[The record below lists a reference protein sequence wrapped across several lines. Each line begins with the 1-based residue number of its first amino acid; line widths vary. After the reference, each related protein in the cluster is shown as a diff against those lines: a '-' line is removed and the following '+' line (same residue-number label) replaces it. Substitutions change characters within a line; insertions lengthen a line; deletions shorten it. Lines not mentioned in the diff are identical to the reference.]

1 MKKFLVLSLLALSA
15 VVPIAARAH
24 GDACPKPFQAT
35 GNIAMPLNYSGVV
48 AQFPVPAGYRLQ
60 VEQVSARMRLSLNTD
75 RAYFQLAT
83 TTGGVFAYHELE
95 VAQGYSTID
104 WKTFGPVTLYA
115 DKGTDVRVYFT
126 RTGTTYPATTGFWT
140 VSGCLFAA

>member
-1 MKKFLVLSLLALSA
+1 MKKILVLSLLAFFA
-15 VVPIAARAH
+15 FAPIAARAH

-35 GNIAMPLNYSGVV
+35 GSIAVPVNYSGVV

-60 VEQVSARMRLSLNTD
+60 IEQVSARMRLSLNSD
-75 RAYFQLAT
+75 RAYFQLGT

-95 VAQGYSTID
+95 VAQGYSSID
-104 WKTFGPVTLYA
+104 WKALGPVTLYA
-115 DKGTDVRVYFT
+115 DKSTDVRVYFT
-126 RTGTTYPATTGFWT
+126 RMGSSYPATTGSWT